1 MSAGVEVDVDALRR
15 AGEQLIRAAERLDRE
30 WAAFSSQVQSAGD
43 IFGDDAVGGLIGAS
57 YQAAHQIAD
66 ECFVSVVESFDD
78 FGAALEE
85 SADNHE
91 ANELEIADR
100 FSRIMR

>member
-15 AGEQLIRAAERLDRE
+15 AGEQLTRAAERLDRE
-30 WAAFSSQVQSAGD
+30 WAAFSSQVQSMGD

-57 YQAAHQIAD
+57 YQAAHQIAA
-66 ECFVSVVESFDD
+66 ECFVSVAESFDD
-78 FGAALEE
+78 FGAGLEE

-91 ANELEIADR
+91 ANELEIAEL
-100 FSRIMR
+100 FSRMMR